1 MKNHTNQTIWG
12 RRDRLKIM
20 AEIMKFAKESQL
32 KTRIMYSVNLSFSQ
46 INEYLSFLIEMR
58 FLSVHVENKKKRY
71 RTTAKGYS
79 YIENYL
85 EMVILLKPQ
94 ELEIPIVG

>member
-1 MKNHTNQTIWG
+1 
-12 RRDRLKIM
+12 
-20 AEIMKFAKESQL
+20 
-32 KTRIMYSVNLSFSQ
+32 
-46 INEYLSFLIEMR
+46 MR